1 MSTLGMSCDECM
13 QRLEEFV
20 DRELTDAEV
29 REVRLHLEFCP
40 PCEERYR
47 FQAGFKRLVKVCCE
61 QDKAPAALREKL
73 QKILF

>member
-1 MSTLGMSCDECM
+1 MDKMTCDECM

-29 REVRLHLEFCP
+29 REVKLHLEFCP

-47 FQAGFKRLVKVCCE
+47 FQTGFKRLVKVCCE
-61 QDKAPAALREKL
+61 QDKAPASLREKL

>member
-1 MSTLGMSCDECM
+1 MKSMTCDECM
-13 QRLEEFV
+13 QRLEQYV

-40 PCEERYR
+40 PCEERFS
-47 FQAGFKRLVKVCCE
+47 FQSGFKRLVKVCCE
-61 QDKAPAALREKL
+61 QEKAPAALREKL

>member
-47 FQAGFKRLVKVCCE
+47 FQAGFKRLVRRSSSRQESPPRCGGPGL
-61 QDKAPAALREKL
+61 A
-73 QKILF
+73 